1 LREQRLLRDVRVEL
15 QRIVWIILAGL
26 RVVVAARWEAAAA
39 ASSQS
44 SKGSGALKGAA
55 DNRGAEGGSGPGR
68 RKKLSGAALYSTEG

>member
-1 LREQRLLRDVRVEL
+1 
-15 QRIVWIILAGL
+15 
-26 RVVVAARWEAAAA
+26 VVVAARWEAAAA